1 MQPNPLKA
9 MLARGETAFGLMAF
23 EFLTPLFPSIC
34 KSAGA
39 DYVLYD
45 MEHSGASFETM
56 KEQVMYC
63 RAADIVPLVRVPG
76 PDYHFIARAL
86 DIGMMGIMV
95 PMVESAEVA
104 RHIVSCTRY
113 PTVGRRGSAFGI
125 TAHDGFSTLPV
136 GERQKLANERT
147 LVICMAETPKGIEN
161 VDAIAAV
168 EGVDMIWLGHFDL
181 SSFMGIPAKF
191 DDPRFVSAVGA
202 IAAACKKHGK
212 TAAYLAGDEASART
226 FYDRG
231 FRCLAYS
238 NDVQILQAALMQ
250 GIAALRKF

>member
-9 MLARGETAFGLMAF
+9 HLAKGGSAFGIMAF
-23 EFLTPLFPSIC
+23 EFFTPVFPSVC
-34 KSAGA
+34 KAAGA
-39 DYVLYD
+39 DYILYD

-63 RAADIVPLVRVPG
+63 RAADIIPIVRVPG

-104 RHIVSCTRY
+104 RHIVSCARY
-113 PTVGRRGSAFGI
+113 PTAGRRGSAFGI
-125 TAHDGFSTLPV
+125 TPHDNFSTMPV
-136 GERQKLANERT
+136 GEKQKLANERT

-168 EGVDMIWLGHFDL
+168 DGVDMIWLGHFDL
-181 SSFMGIPAKF
+181 TTFMGIPAKF
-191 DDPRFVSAVGA
+191 EDARFLSAVET
-202 IAAACKKHGK
+202 IAAACRQHGK
-212 TAAYLAGDEASART
+212 TAAYVAGNEAAARD
-226 FYDRG
+226 FYGKG
-231 FRCLAYS
+231 FRCIAYS
-238 NDVQILQAALMQ
+238 NDVMLLQEALAR
-250 GIAALRKF
+250 GIAAMRKF